1 MSSFIFSRL
10 LNVLNLDHS
19 QHLSVSWCF
28 RTSIGSFQRLRAEAS
43 EVILLSQRLALK
55 YNTTPPSHCQHF
67 FPSFLPFFDFLF
79 SQPFSSLSQRLQT
92 VRQSFAASAK
102 AGAAGKVPPALLRS
116 VLRFIMYLYSLQSSG
131 IRYRYSR
138 ILHHGI
144 PFPVSS
150 SLCPDFILKNAAQFW
165 LKFRNA
171 KCSGILLDLPLDSDR
186 IELHSVRLDIVC
198 TNGYL
203 LFQEM
208 PVHTV
213 SMEESYEDH
222 QTQRRGGSL

>member
-1 MSSFIFSRL
+1 MSSSFFQKL
-10 LNVLNLDHS
+10 LNFLNLDAS
-19 QHLSVSWCF
+19 KFL
-28 RTSIGSFQRLRAEAS
+28 RTNWNFSASIGSFQELPAEAS

-67 FPSFLPFFDFLF
+67 FPSFLAFFDFLF

-198 TNGYL
+198 ANGYL

>member
-1 MSSFIFSRL
+1 MLTGTFERSLVLFKGFLLRFQKSLFCLSAWRSSIIPHPRL
-10 LNVLNLDHS
+10 IV
-19 QHLSVSWCF
+19 
-28 RTSIGSFQRLRAEAS
+28 
-43 EVILLSQRLALK
+43 
-55 YNTTPPSHCQHF
+55 NTF

-198 TNGYL
+198 ANGYL

-222 QTQRRGGSL
+222 QTQRRRGPL

>member
-1 MSSFIFSRL
+1 MSTLFSIFFAFFRFSF
-10 LNVLNLDHS
+10 S
-19 QHLSVSWCF
+19 QSFLSL
-28 RTSIGSFQRLRAEAS
+28 FQRLQA
-43 EVILLSQRLALK
+43 
-55 YNTTPPSHCQHF
+55 
-67 FPSFLPFFDFLF
+67 
-79 SQPFSSLSQRLQT
+79 
-92 VRQSFAASAK
+92 VRQNNAAPAH

-131 IRYRYSR
+131 IMYRYSR

-198 TNGYL
+198 ANGYL
-203 LFQEM
+203 L
-208 PVHTV
+208 
-213 SMEESYEDH
+213 
-222 QTQRRGGSL
+222 L

>member
-1 MSSFIFSRL
+1 MPQSFSE
-10 LNVLNLDHS
+10 
-19 QHLSVSWCF
+19 Q
-28 RTSIGSFQRLRAEAS
+28 TGTFQRLL
-43 EVILLSQRLALK
+43 VLFKGFLLRLQKSFFCLSAWRSSIIPHSRLIV
-55 YNTTPPSHCQHF
+55 NTF
-67 FPSFLPFFDFLF
+67 FHLFWLFFDFLF

-198 TNGYL
+198 ANGYL

-222 QTQRRGGSL
+222 QTQRRRGPL